1 MNEQTGAAVKTGA
14 VVALV
19 QCAAAAVLFVKRPD
33 SLDAYSVLFLTLF
46 LICWGMLTWAS
57 FTGGSMKTAAAAAVL
72 VELGGA
78 LFALRGRDYAV
89 KQAVILAASAL
100 AGCAAAFACS
110 RLWRTVRERPV
121 RTLLVCAGAAAGV
134 FLLLLAFG
142 STVGG
147 TRAWL
152 RLGPLSVQLTEL
164 LKPVTLV
171 AFSVLFGAVPV
182 PPLRR
187 YLLAAAF
194 LALDAVILVCLSE
207 LGTLLLLVLLFL
219 LMTAVFL
226 PARCS
231 LLNLAG
237 IGGAAAVGIPAVAL
251 LSRMDAGSGGAVL
264 RKLVAVAQKVA
275 GRVSIYLHPARDISG
290 SGYQLYKARQALAI
304 GGFLGAD
311 QCVAVP
317 VADSDFAFVTL
328 VEYFG
333 ALVGVAAILA
343 YLAVMISAVETAQ
356 NCPDDLDCGL
366 ALGSGFLIFAQAA
379 VMILGS
385 AGLIPCTG
393 LPVPYLSAGGTYAVV
408 LAAMTGFLLWRSGR
422 TAPVRAERPAKLERI
437 GETAE

>member
-164 LKPVTLV
+164 LKLVTLV

-231 LLNLAG
+231 LFNLAG

-251 LSRMDAGSGGAVL
+251 LSRMDAGSGE
-264 RKLVAVAQKVA
+264 R
-275 GRVSIYLHPARDISG
+275 SSG
-290 SGYQLYKARQALAI
+290 SSSPLPRRSPAASAYTCTPPGISPA
-304 GGFLGAD
+304 
-311 QCVAVP
+311 
-317 VADSDFAFVTL
+317 
-328 VEYFG
+328 
-333 ALVGVAAILA
+333 AAISSTRRVRRWPSA
-343 YLAVMISAVETAQ
+343 AFSGPINASRSRWRIPISHSSPWWSTSARWWAS
-356 NCPDDLDCGL
+356 PP
-366 ALGSGFLIFAQAA
+366 SWR
-379 VMILGS
+379 ILPS
-385 AGLIPCTG
+385 
-393 LPVPYLSAGGTYAVV
+393 
-408 LAAMTGFLLWRSGR
+408 
-422 TAPVRAERPAKLERI
+422 
-437 GETAE
+437 